1 MIETLERVPLTLRQ
15 SRFTSPR
22 GGEVGM
28 CAPRARIPGEG
39 VTNRYGAGPLT
50 RIAQA
55 RSDLSPPGRGKASR
69 AIT

>member
-1 MIETLERVPLTLRQ
+1 M
-15 SRFTSPR
+15 
-22 GGEVGM
+22 GEHR
-28 CAPRARIPGEG
+28 APIPGEG
-39 VTNRYGAGPLT
+39 VRILTSGVVPLT